1 MDATLVSGH
10 RRRRRRQRRHKSP
23 LPPSIDPDA
32 ACYLCLDGGSDE
44 SPLQRDCSCRGTDV
58 GYVHFSCLAQY
69 ATFKTKEWNDED
81 AATMLT
87 VPWTHCQLCLHEYQN
102 DLKINLTTEF
112 VSLIQREYLDNEP
125 MRVYSL
131 HIKMLGLSYKPDSS
145 SSSSYQLKEI
155 EVM

>member
-10 RRRRRRQRRHKSP
+10 RRRHISL

-69 ATFKTKEWNDED
+69 ATFKTKGWNDED
-81 AATMLT
+81 ATMLT
-87 VPWTHCQLCLHEYQN
+87 VPWTHCQVCLHEYQN

-112 VSLIQREYLDNEP
+112 VSLIQREYLDIEP

-145 SSSSYQLKEI
+145 SSSLYQLKEI